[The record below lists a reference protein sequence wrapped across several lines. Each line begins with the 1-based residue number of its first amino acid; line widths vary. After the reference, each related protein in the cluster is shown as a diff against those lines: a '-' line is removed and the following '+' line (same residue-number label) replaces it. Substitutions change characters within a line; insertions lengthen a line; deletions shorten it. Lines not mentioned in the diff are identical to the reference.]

1 MLIVYFFKHER
12 KGFQNEIVI
21 IIKKKDEPVI
31 FQHLNGFLE
40 RGENSG
46 KACYI

>member
-21 IIKKKDEPVI
+21 IIKKDEPVI
-31 FQHLNGFLE
+31 FQHFNSFLE

>member
-21 IIKKKDEPVI
+21 IKKKKMNQLFFNI
-31 FQHLNGFLE
+31 
-40 RGENSG
+40 
-46 KACYI
+46 